1 MATNTQCPLWA
12 RSGRSPQPPST
23 AALSRKRTPA
33 DVAEAETHDQNGA
46 ANADCLDEGGRRLD
60 VIELAEDS
68 VLIERLLK
76 QAADVL
82 RRDVVMG
89 RF

>member
-1 MATNTQCPLWA
+1 M
-12 RSGRSPQPPST
+12 S
-23 AALSRKRTPA
+23 ALGQKRTLSAAPFDGRFAPQADVQA

-76 QAADVL
+76 RL
-82 RRDVVMG
+82 RTFLGVM
-89 RF
+89 

>member
-1 MATNTQCPLWA
+1 LP
-12 RSGRSPQPPST
+12 PQ
-23 AALSRKRTPA
+23 ADVQA
-33 DVAEAETHDQNGA
+33 DVAEAETRDQNGA

-76 QAADVL
+76 RL
-82 RRDVVMG
+82 RTFLGVM
-89 RF
+89 